1 LAASEEALP
10 MSRNRTVERATFVDL
25 LDDLDA
31 VDEHDIDLLVD
42 ALGLAGRRA

>member
-1 LAASEEALP
+1 
-10 MSRNRTVERATFVDL
+10 MSWNRTVERGALVEL

-42 ALGLAGRRA
+42 ALGLARRGA